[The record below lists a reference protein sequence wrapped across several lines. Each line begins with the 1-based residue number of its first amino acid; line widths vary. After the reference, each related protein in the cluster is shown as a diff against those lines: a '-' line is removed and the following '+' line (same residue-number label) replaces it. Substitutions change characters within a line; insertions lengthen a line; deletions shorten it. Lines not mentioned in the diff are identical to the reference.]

1 MKFMKKKP
9 QLPHRA
15 TEALL
20 VTFTVLLESGFSLQ
34 ESLQV
39 LLRSRQFS
47 EPVIEQLIVHLAQG
61 QSFAA
66 AVAPLSLSATEK
78 SQLHLA
84 ENHGD
89 LTATL
94 RRMVDYHKLVNK
106 QKQLLYKVAAYPLL
120 LLVFLLAALFGMHRF
135 LLPQLLASGMI
146 DEGHWGIRAIT
157 WAPAVLILFLLLS
170 VLLFVTSRWVFARR
184 TALQKAVFFSRL
196 PLFGAL
202 YTSYHTSFFALEWG
216 KLFQQGLDIQQ
227 IIECMEQTSKAT
239 LIQELARELRVTL
252 TLGGELPEKLR
263 HFSFLT
269 PEFSLIVFQG
279 EVRGKLGEELFLY
292 SQLLMERLFQR
303 IEKAI
308 HWVQPLIFLLVA
320 LMIVGIY
327 AAMFLPIYGN
337 IQGVIE

>member
-1 MKFMKKKP
+1 MKKKP
-9 QLPHRA
+9 QLPRRA

-135 LLPQLLASGMI
+135 LLP
-146 DEGHWGIRAIT
+146 
-157 WAPAVLILFLLLS
+157 V
-170 VLLFVTSRWVFARR
+170 
-184 TALQKAVFFSRL
+184 
-196 PLFGAL
+196 
-202 YTSYHTSFFALEWG
+202 
-216 KLFQQGLDIQQ
+216 
-227 IIECMEQTSKAT
+227 
-239 LIQELARELRVTL
+239 
-252 TLGGELPEKLR
+252 
-263 HFSFLT
+263 
-269 PEFSLIVFQG
+269 
-279 EVRGKLGEELFLY
+279 
-292 SQLLMERLFQR
+292 
-303 IEKAI
+303 
-308 HWVQPLIFLLVA
+308 
-320 LMIVGIY
+320 
-327 AAMFLPIYGN
+327 
-337 IQGVIE
+337 

>member
-9 QLPHRA
+9 QLPRRA

-47 EPVIEQLIVHLAQG
+47 EPVIELLIVHLAQG

-120 LLVFLLAALFGMHRF
+120 LLVFLIAALFGMHRF

-170 VLLFVTSRWVFARR
+170 VLLFVISRWVFARR

-216 KLFQQGLDIQQ
+216 K
-227 IIECMEQTSKAT
+227 CMEHTNKAT

>member
-9 QLPHRA
+9 QLPRRA

-84 ENHGD
+84 ERHGD

-94 RRMVDYHKLVNK
+94 RRMVDYHTLVNK

-135 LLPQLLASGMI
+135 LLPQLLSSGMI
-146 DEGHWGIRAIT
+146 DEGH
-157 WAPAVLILFLLLS
+157 
-170 VLLFVTSRWVFARR
+170 
-184 TALQKAVFFSRL
+184 
-196 PLFGAL
+196 
-202 YTSYHTSFFALEWG
+202 
-216 KLFQQGLDIQQ
+216 
-227 IIECMEQTSKAT
+227 
-239 LIQELARELRVTL
+239 
-252 TLGGELPEKLR
+252 
-263 HFSFLT
+263 
-269 PEFSLIVFQG
+269 
-279 EVRGKLGEELFLY
+279 
-292 SQLLMERLFQR
+292 
-303 IEKAI
+303 
-308 HWVQPLIFLLVA
+308 
-320 LMIVGIY
+320 
-327 AAMFLPIYGN
+327 
-337 IQGVIE
+337 

>member
-1 MKFMKKKP
+1 M
-9 QLPHRA
+9 
-15 TEALL
+15 
-20 VTFTVLLESGFSLQ
+20 
-34 ESLQV
+34 
-39 LLRSRQFS
+39 
-47 EPVIEQLIVHLAQG
+47 
-61 QSFAA
+61 
-66 AVAPLSLSATEK
+66 
-78 SQLHLA
+78 
-84 ENHGD
+84 
-89 LTATL
+89 
-94 RRMVDYHKLVNK
+94 
-106 QKQLLYKVAAYPLL
+106 
-120 LLVFLLAALFGMHRF
+120 
-135 LLPQLLASGMI
+135 
-146 DEGHWGIRAIT
+146 
-157 WAPAVLILFLLLS
+157 
-170 VLLFVTSRWVFARR
+170 
-184 TALQKAVFFSRL
+184 
-196 PLFGAL
+196 
-202 YTSYHTSFFALEWG
+202 EWG